1 MEKEKRISY
10 IVTEWMVP
18 VLTSAS
24 GAFCAVLLILQ
35 GQWGP
40 LLLFLAALAGAGF
53 LFRHSRRE
61 YAREL
66 ETLSD
71 LAEQIL
77 EKKTLHMGTEDVR
90 KRSAETMEGKI
101 INQLV
106 RLDEMNRGVQ
116 TALEQERD
124 GIREMI
130 AEVAHQVKNPLANME
145 AWLELLRDQED
156 SAEPR
161 QCLDAVADSEK
172 KIRFLIEKFIT
183 AARLENRVIQIRKAD
198 TDMKETVA
206 RAVFQVYKKAEEKHI
221 FIEICQ
227 EGKRPVLVP
236 HDRNWICEGIYNLL
250 DNSIKYSPRDSR
262 ITVLLRKNE
271 MFTEIR
277 VDDEGCGIR
286 EGEENRIFQMFC
298 RGENVNGEEGYGMGL
313 FITREIVKKH
323 DGFMKVRRR
332 ERGLSMS
339 VYLPEGTKGMSE
351 K

>member
-1 MEKEKRISY
+1 MAKEKQITY
-10 IVTEWMVP
+10 IVAERAVP
-18 VLTSAS
+18 VFASAS

-35 GQWGP
+35 GQW
-40 LLLFLAALAGAGF
+40 LLLMLFLAVLAGGGF
-53 LFRHSRRE
+53 LFWHSRRE

-77 EKKTLHMGTEDVR
+77 EKKSLSVGMEDVR

-106 RLDEMNRGVQ
+106 RLDEMNRGIQ

-145 AWLELLRDQED
+145 AWLELLRDQAD
-156 SAEPR
+156 PVEPR
-161 QCLDAVADSEK
+161 RCLDAVADSEK
-172 KIRFLIEKFIT
+172 KIRFLMEKFIT

-198 TDMKETVA
+198 TDLKETVA
-206 RAVFQVYKKAEEKHI
+206 QAVFQVYKKAEDKHI
-221 FIEICQ
+221 FIEIRQ
-227 EGKRPVLVP
+227 EGDRPVLVP

-277 VDDEGCGIR
+277 VDDEGSGIR

-298 RGENVNGEEGYGMGL
+298 RGGNVNGEEGYGMGL